1 MTSIRRTL
9 MSTGVAITLGG
20 LAAAVQAEAPSAA
33 APAKAPNAAAA
44 KAPSAPARPASA
56 GHTQELTLE
65 PAAVDALKRMGA
77 YLRSLKSFEVDAM
90 TTDEDVLED
99 GQKLQ
104 RESKA
109 TLLAKVPDRLRV
121 HVSND
126 RHDRLYLF
134 DGKNF
139 TLSAERVNMYATVK
153 APATIGQL
161 ATKLEDE
168 FGMDLPLVDLFRW
181 GSPQWKAAKLEGAM
195 DVGPSVVGGTTCEQ
209 YAFREADIDWQV
221 WIQKGDYPLPR
232 KLVITSMSDTARPQH
247 SAVYTWN
254 LAPSFNEQAF
264 VFEPPP
270 GAERVPLA
278 KDAAAGVAP
287 KEQ

>member
-1 MTSIRRTL
+1 MTLIRRKL
-9 MSTGVAITLGG
+9 MSTGLAITLGA
-20 LAAAVQAEAPSAA
+20 LAAAVQAQ
-33 APAKAPNAAAA
+33 APNA
-44 KAPSAPARPASA
+44 PAEVASTNQA
-56 GHTQELTLE
+56 QEPMLE

-77 YLRSLKSFEVDAM
+77 YLRSLKAFEVDAT
-90 TTDEDVLED
+90 TTDEEVLDD

-104 RESKA
+104 RESQA

-139 TLSAERVNMYATVK
+139 TLSAERANMYATVK
-153 APATIGQL
+153 APATITQL
-161 ATKLEDE
+161 ASKLEDE
-168 FGMDLPLVDLFRW
+168 FGMDLPLADLFRW
-181 GSPQWKAAKLEGAM
+181 GSPQWKAAKLEGAI

-209 YAFREADIDWQV
+209 YAFRQADIDWQV

-232 KLVITSMSDTARPQH
+232 KLVITTTSDAARPQH

-254 LAPSFNEQAF
+254 LAPSFNERAF
-264 VFEPPP
+264 VFEPPR
-270 GAERVPLA
+270 GAERVALA
-278 KDAAAGVAP
+278 KDAAAGLAP
-287 KEQ
+287 KDQ